1 MTSMWLGHEPET
13 QYEQAGH
20 NRALIPGRYAS
31 GQQWVGTS
39 GRKYVLWVASG
50 SQSGSAAVAVAVAV
64 TRALCYTVA
73 VSSPALVPYIS
84 AHPCLPGC

>member
-1 MTSMWLGHEPET
+1 MAGREPET
-13 QYEQAGH
+13 QYERAGH
-20 NRALIPGRYAS
+20 DRALIPGHYAS

-50 SQSGSAAVAVAVAV
+50 SQSGSAAVAVGV
-64 TRALCYTVA
+64 THALCYTVA

-84 AHPCLPGC
+84 AHPCLQGC